1 MPAESD
7 AKAVAL
13 IRLNIADEAAD
24 PDKRLLSDDQLE
36 TLLTHFKG
44 STNRASARALRIIA
58 ASEVLVSKAIRTQ
71 DLSTDGAKVAD
82 ALRRLAEDFD
92 AEADAEEAD
101 DDGALWLVPFGAPAR
116 MEGEERRR
124 TY

>member
-1 MPAESD
+1 MPADSD

-13 IRLNIADEAAD
+13 IRLNISDVH
-24 PDKRLLSDDQLE
+24 PDSDKQLLSDEQLK
-36 TLLTHFKG
+36 TLLDHYKG

-71 DLSTDGAKVAD
+71 DLQTSGDRVAE

-92 AEADAEEAD
+92 SEAEAEEMD
-101 DDGALWLVPFGAPAR
+101 EDGALWLVPNGPR
-116 MEGEERRR
+116 RRVEGEERRV
-124 TY
+124 Y

>member
-7 AKAVAL
+7 ANAVAL
-13 IRLNIADEAAD
+13 IRLNISDTHPETS
-24 PDKRLLSDDQLE
+24 KRLLGDDQLD
-36 TLLTHFKG
+36 TLLKHYEG

-71 DLSTDGAKVAD
+71 DLSTDGAKVAE

-92 AEADAEEAD
+92 TEAEAEEAAE
-101 DDGALWLVPFGAPAR
+101 DGALWLVPNGPRRR
-116 MEGEERRR
+116 MEGEERRV
-124 TY
+124 Y